1 VVRLRADR
9 EGDAVAREPAAQEVV
24 ACMGWFAF
32 VGRGHAFVRGL
43 FTKGARKQA
52 GLLLPPVRFTPSV
65 EGWPGFDP
73 RYDVWVPR
81 GRSRPTHGRTSVTF
95 MC

>member
-1 VVRLRADR
+1 MAAATKKR
-9 EGDAVAREPAAQEVV
+9 EFHLPNAE
-24 ACMGWFAF
+24 
-32 VGRGHAFVRGL
+32 RGL
-43 FTKGARKQA
+43 GEEGGQA

-73 RYDVWVPR
+73 RFDAQVPR
-81 GRSRPTHGRTSVTF
+81 GRSWLTHGRTSVTF